1 VDEDDGDNAWSV
13 GSSDT
18 TQCTPKLALEDSEP
32 EEEAKSEALVPV
44 KVEEVEEQKLA
55 KAPVVTLMPARA
67 VAARNT
73 LSSGGS
79 SARALPPPPLQKAT
93 LGHKS
98 FW

>member
-1 VDEDDGDNAWSV
+1 MVHEDDGDNAWSV

-18 TQCTPKLALEDSEP
+18 PQCTPKLQEDSEP
-32 EEEAKSEALVPV
+32 EDQALVSV
-44 KVEEVEEQKLA
+44 KVEEFEEQKLA

-73 LSSGGS
+73 LPSGGS